1 MSERGVAPMLHGE
14 IPTLFE
20 APQSQDYTKD
30 IVLLGVPYEGILV
43 ADRHTLYP
51 PGSRPPESFYAR
63 FGADEAPDAIRQ
75 ASVIYSLEHGGGI
88 AAEVDFTNIS
98 ESVKIIDAGNHT
110 LESAEDVAEQAARSG
125 GITIALGGDHLVPLP
140 LIRGKQKGKRERTA
154 VVVFDSHLDL
164 HPSPPLWAGSQW
176 RTLIDEGTVRPED
189 IIIVGPR
196 GVRQSRNE
204 IEYAREHNVALIPLQ
219 QIDDRGLSPVIEQIG
234 SHLQPVDSVYI
245 SLDIDVVDP
254 AFCPAQKYPDAAGLN
269 PREILTMIRR
279 AAGVKPISG
288 FDLCC
293 FSPRYDE
300 GQRGALLAARLTLEA
315 VYARL
320 RHLIGSKLVPAKL
333 PKSELPTP
341 PMSGRP

>member
-1 MSERGVAPMLHGE
+1 MLHGE

-20 APQSQDYTKD
+20 APLSQDYTKD
-30 IVLLGVPYEGILV
+30 IILLGVPYEGMLI

-63 FGADEAPDAIRQ
+63 FGADKAPDAIRQ
-75 ASVIYSLEHGGGI
+75 ASVIYSLEHEGGI
-88 AAEVDFTNIS
+88 AAELDFTSIS
-98 ESVKIIDAGNHT
+98 ERVKMIDAGNHT
-110 LESAEDVAEQAARSG
+110 LEGAEDVAEQAARSG
-125 GITIALGGDHLVPLP
+125 GIAITLGGDHLVPLP
-140 LIRGKQKGKRERTA
+140 LVRGKQKGKRERTA

-176 RTLIDEGTVRPED
+176 RTLIDEGYVRPED

-196 GVRQSRNE
+196 GVRQSLDE
-204 IEYAREHNVALIPLQ
+204 IEYARKHNVTIMPTQ
-219 QIDDRGLSPVIEQIG
+219 QIDDQGLSPVCDQIA
-234 SHLQPVDSVYI
+234 SRLQSVDSVYI

-254 AFCPAQKYPDAAGLN
+254 SFCPAQKYPDAAGLS

-279 AAGVKPISG
+279 ATATKPISG

-300 GQRGALLAARLTLEA
+300 GQRGALLAARFALEA

-320 RHLIGSKLVPAKL
+320 RYLIGD
-333 PKSELPTP
+333 
-341 PMSGRP
+341 